1 MMFQPRQQQFDL
13 ANDDYEKTGTSSD
26 PGIEV
31 KMELSPCRPPGDNF
45 LFVLQN
51 PSISLNP

>member
-1 MMFQPRQQQFDL
+1 MFQPRQQQFDL

-45 LFVLQN
+45 LFVIQN